1 MHNSTQE
8 LLDLRDSHGAGFQY
22 GPFPHDLVATWKSGF
37 PTGDAAAALAS
48 LLAATGWAQ
57 MGACRG
63 RAGIAAE
70 ACAAGFGGGEGG
82 GGGRRGGGGG
92 GGGGLRRRW
101 QSGWTL
107 RRSLM
112 SAKTAGRFSSPQASR
127 LDFFALLALFVS

>member
-70 ACAAGFGGGEGG
+70 ACAAGFGGGEGWG
-82 GGGRRGGGGG
+82 AEAVAERVDFEAQPDVGQD
-92 GGGGLRRRW
+92 RW
-101 QSGWTL
+101 
-107 RRSLM
+107 
-112 SAKTAGRFSSPQASR
+112 AVFFTAGK
-127 LDFFALLALFVS
+127 